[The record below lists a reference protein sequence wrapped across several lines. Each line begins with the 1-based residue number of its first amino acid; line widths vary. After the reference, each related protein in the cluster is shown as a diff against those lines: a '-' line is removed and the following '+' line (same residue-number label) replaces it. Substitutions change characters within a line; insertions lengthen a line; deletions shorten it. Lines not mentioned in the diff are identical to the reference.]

1 MLFFRND
8 YGQGCTSRILELLAQ
23 ANEADNPGYGTD
35 QYCQR
40 ARELLASRMPDHE
53 PVIHFLVG
61 GTIVNLTVL
70 RHILRPYEGVYS
82 PDTGHIAVH
91 ETGSVEA
98 TGHKVITVPN
108 ASGKITPAALRKA
121 HSQFQLIFEHMVM
134 PRAVYISNATE
145 LGTVYTRKE
154 LEDLRAICDEFQLYL
169 IMDGARLGNALES
182 GVDYDL
188 NDLAGWCDAFTIG
201 ATKNGAL
208 FGEALVIMNRK
219 LQPYFRFTE
228 KQSGAMLAKG
238 WLLGLQF
245 IGLFEDDAW
254 FENARHANELAMTIQ
269 NRVKEL
275 GYPLLL
281 TSETNQI
288 FVVVTRQEYEYLST
302 RVDFE
307 IWEHWNDDII
317 VRFVTSWHTT
327 QEEAEYLCVYLEEAR
342 NQDSLPEPEE
352 D

>member
-8 YGQGCTSRILELLAQ
+8 YGQGCTDRILELLREV
-23 ANEADNPGYGTD
+23 NEVDNPGYGTD
-35 QYCQR
+35 KYCQR
-40 ARELLASRMPDHE
+40 ARELLSARMPDHD
-53 PVIHFLVG
+53 PQIHFLVG
-61 GTIVNLTVL
+61 GTITNLTIL
-70 RHILRPYEGVYS
+70 RHILRPFEAVYS
-82 PDTGHIAVH
+82 TDTGHIAVH

-98 TGHKVITVPN
+98 TGHKVITIPN
-108 ASGKITPAALRKA
+108 ASGKVTVAALRKVHA
-121 HSQFQLIFEHMVM
+121 QHQLNYEHMVL
-134 PRAVYISNATE
+134 PRALYISNATE
-145 LGTVYTRKE
+145 LGTVYTRQE
-154 LEDLRAICDEFQLYL
+154 LEELRALCDELQLYL
-169 IMDGARLGNALES
+169 IMDGARLANALES

-208 FGEALVIMNRK
+208 FGEALVITNRR

-254 FENARHANELAMTIQ
+254 YENARHANEMAARIQ
-269 NRVKEL
+269 KQAQEL

-281 TSETNQI
+281 TSETNQV
-288 FVVVTRQEYEYLST
+288 FVVVSQEEYNYLSP

-307 IWEHWNDDII
+307 IWEQWNDDIVI
-317 VRFVTSWHTT
+317 RFVTSWHT
-327 QEEAEYLCVYLEEAR
+327 QEEEAEYLCVYLEEAK
-342 NQDSLPEPEE
+342 SLDTAEE
-352 D
+352 DEEE